1 MVIPVGKPHL
11 VQSRAPNAS
20 RFLLRDLPGH
30 DQPFRDILQGR
41 LIGEQIVIL
50 KHEARAPAQPG
61 DLLFSHAAE
70 GIKLSV
76 KGHGSRVRRFQ
87 EIHAPKQRGLSRAA
101 GAHDSDHVS
110 PVHRQIHAF

>member
-1 MVIPVGKPHL
+1 MIIPVGKPHL
-11 VQSRAPNAS
+11 VQSRASGAL
-20 RFLLRDLPGH
+20 RLLLRDLPGH
-30 DQPFRDILQGR
+30 DEPFRDVLQGR
-41 LIGEQIVIL
+41 LIGEQVVIL
-50 KHEARAPAQPG
+50 KHEARTPAQPG
-61 DLLFSHAAE
+61 DLFFSHMAE